1 MDGYI
6 AVGELWAPLG
16 EKGGVENVWKWTF
29 SWKDVNLNRRKR
41 FRRGEVRKSRYRNK
55 RWVSESQYNFFV
67 RYIYVPE
74 YICRFLQHASNETS
88 EFDITS
94 LVGMNTAVIGLYRH
108 SGFCNRKS
116 IFKYRHVSKLQ
127 IYHSNDTN
135 RLYLGE
141 QNDSILAQ
149 Y

>member
-16 EKGGVENVWKWTF
+16 EKGGLKMYESGHFLEKM
-29 SWKDVNLNRRKR
+29 SISI
-41 FRRGEVRKSRYRNK
+41 GEKELEGKAWKSRYRNK
-55 RWVSESQYNFFV
+55 RWVSESQYNFSV

-108 SGFCNRKS
+108 SGFCNEKV
-116 IFKYRHVSKLQ
+116 FWNTYYNCLMKY
-127 IYHSNDTN
+127 IINTY

>member
-1 MDGYI
+1 M
-6 AVGELWAPLG
+6 VTLLESFEPPLV
-16 EKGGVENVWKWTF
+16 KRGVENVWKWTF

-55 RWVSESQYNFFV
+55 RWVSESQYNFSV

-74 YICRFLQHASNETS
+74 YICRFLQHASNQTS

-108 SGFCNRKS
+108 SGFCNQKV
-116 IFKYRHVSKLQ
+116 FWNTYYNCLMKY
-127 IYHSNDTN
+127 IINTY

>member
-1 MDGYI
+1 MDGYM
-6 AVGELWAPLG
+6 GEPLSPPWW
-16 EKGGVENVWKWTF
+16 KGVENVWKWTF

-41 FRRGEVRKSRYRNK
+41 FRRAEVRKSRYRNK
-55 RWVSESQYNFFV
+55 RWVSESQYNFSV

-108 SGFCNRKS
+108 SGFCNEKV
-116 IFKYRHVSKLQ
+116 FWNTYYNCLMKY
-127 IYHSNDTN
+127 IINTY

>member
-6 AVGELWAPLG
+6 AGELWAPPWWKGGLKMYESGHFLEKMSISIG
-16 EKGGVENVWKWTF
+16 EKDSEGEKYGKIGTEL
-29 SWKDVNLNRRKR
+29 KDGWVNPK
-41 FRRGEVRKSRYRNK
+41 
-55 RWVSESQYNFFV
+55 YNFSV

-108 SGFCNRKS
+108 SGFCNQKV
-116 IFKYRHVSKLQ
+116 FLKYALQ
-127 IYHSNDTN
+127 LMDEIH
-135 RLYLGE
+135 
-141 QNDSILAQ
+141 Q
-149 Y
+149 